1 MAVKV
6 RKKLCTAGHVMEKSW
21 DVCPYCPRGEEGL
34 SRTRVQV
41 GHPGQMPGPEGMP
54 FLGWLV
60 ALSGRH
66 RGTLFPLSEGK
77 NIVGK
82 DASSQV
88 RILDEGISDSHAKL
102 ACDPA
107 GVQGR
112 FVISDLDSTNGTF
125 INGRASR
132 IDREEIIDNDLVRF
146 GSIEMI
152 FKSLPSEAVARL
164 GE

>member
-1 MAVKV
+1 MAGKV

-21 DVCPYCPRGEEGL
+21 DVCPYCPRGEESL
-34 SRTRVQV
+34 SRTRVHV
-41 GHPGQMPGPEGMP
+41 GLTDQTPPSP

-82 DASSQV
+82 DSSNQV
-88 RILDEGISDSHAKL
+88 CVLDDGISDSHAKL
-102 ACDPA
+102 ACDSA

-112 FVISDLDSTNGTF
+112 FVISDLDSTSGTF

-152 FKSLPSEAVARL
+152 FKSLPCEAVARL
-164 GE
+164 KE